1 MLLDFNGI
9 YDTIIKNE
17 QESDRMFELEE
28 NSRLLEEFE
37 AKLKELGESL

>member
-17 QESDRMFELEE
+17 QESDSMFELEE